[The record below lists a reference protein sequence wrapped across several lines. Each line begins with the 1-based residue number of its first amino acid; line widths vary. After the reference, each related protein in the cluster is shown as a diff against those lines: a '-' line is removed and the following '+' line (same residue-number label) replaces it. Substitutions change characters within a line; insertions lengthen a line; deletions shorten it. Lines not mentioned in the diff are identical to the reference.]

1 MNLSNRLLFPLLLVF
16 LVVGAG
22 FGWWLNSRSALP
34 VTEATDLAL
43 LTNTPEV
50 LYYRHPMNP
59 AIHSDKP
66 AKDDMGMDYIPVYAE
81 KSAAPVSDN
90 NEIRIDP
97 RMVQNLGV
105 RLGVVER
112 RSFSQT
118 IDAAGTVVINERGV
132 TSLNP
137 RITGWVERLH
147 VKAVGD
153 VVERGQVL
161 AEVYSPELLNA
172 QEEYLITLETAQRFA
187 QIRNV
192 HAQGD
197 AQALIA
203 AARDR
208 LRLLNVA
215 KQDIVALE
223 KGAPAR
229 RTLTIRAPY
238 SGIVTELLVREGT
251 YVTPEMKWYSLAD
264 LSKVWVNA
272 QINASQ
278 LAWVKQG
285 DPVTLTSAFL
295 PKHDWLGHIDYLYPT
310 LNAETRTVAA
320 RLVFD
325 NYKGLLRPGMYAS
338 VRIETAAQQ
347 AMLAVPREAVIHT
360 GAQEMVMLALG
371 DGRFKPALVR
381 TGLENNSHIEITA
394 GLREGESIVLSGQ
407 FLLDAEASF
416 QGATARL
423 EGSAEASNM
432 GSM

>member
-1 MNLSNRLLFPLLLVF
+1 MNLSKKLFFALLLGV
-16 LVVGAG
+16 LGLGAG
-22 FGWWLNSRSALP
+22 FGWWLNSRSAFSAVEAVDLSP
-34 VTEATDLAL
+34 VSK
-43 LTNTPEV
+43 TPKT

-59 AIHSDKP
+59 VIHSDKP

-81 KSAAPVSDN
+81 EDASASSADT
-90 NEIRIDP
+90 IRIDS

-105 RLGVVER
+105 RVGIVEQ
-112 RSFSQT
+112 RSFSRA
-118 IDAAGTVVINERGV
+118 IDVVGTVVVDERGV
-132 TSLNP
+132 SSLNP
-137 RITGWVERLH
+137 RISGWVERLH

-153 VVERGQVL
+153 VVERGQML
-161 AEVYSPELLNA
+161 AEIYSPELLNA
-172 QEEYLITLETAQRFA
+172 QEEYLVALQTAQRFA
-187 QIRNV
+187 QMGNV

-197 AQALIA
+197 AQALVA

-215 KQDIVALE
+215 TQDIVALE

-229 RTLTIRAPY
+229 RTLAIRAPHR
-238 SGIVTELLVREGT
+238 GIVTELLVREGN
-251 YVTPEMKWYSLAD
+251 YVSPEMKWYSLAD

-285 DPVTLTSAFL
+285 DPVTLTSSFL
-295 PKHDWLGHIDYLYPT
+295 PKHDWLGKIDYLYPT
-310 LNAETRTVAA
+310 VNNETRTVQA

-325 NYKGLLRPGMYAS
+325 NPNGLLRPGMYAS
-338 VRIETAAQQ
+338 VRIDTAAQQ
-347 AMLAVPREAVIHT
+347 SVLAVPREAVIRT
-360 GAQEMVMLALG
+360 GAQEIVMLALG
-371 DGRFKPALVR
+371 DGRFKPAQVR
-381 TGLENNSHIEITA
+381 TGLENDSHIEITA
-394 GLREGESIVLSGQ
+394 GLREGESVVLSGQ